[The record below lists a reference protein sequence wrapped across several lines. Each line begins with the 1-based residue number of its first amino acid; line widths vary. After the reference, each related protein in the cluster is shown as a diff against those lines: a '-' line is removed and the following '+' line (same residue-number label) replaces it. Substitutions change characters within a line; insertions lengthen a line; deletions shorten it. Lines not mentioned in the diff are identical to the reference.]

1 LAAGLVGDAA
11 AAPQPKALLGTKGN
25 VVRIAADGSRVAL
38 ITTAVPKSCDR
49 IVLWNAQT
57 RAVATWQTG
66 IDCAGGAISG
76 GQTVTEVAVAGQR
89 VAWVEEAAGNLE
101 DLQLRTAVPGGK
113 PKEVDF
119 AENGNGDEEAPDG
132 EYLGNVFGQGSL
144 LVYNTWSL
152 CALIRPVPRTTR
164 PCYARTPRRS
174 CPRRK
179 STSRRPSACG
189 GSFRRSSCGGTRTF

>member
-1 LAAGLVGDAA
+1 MKLRNKQGLLGLWIERTEELTRFAGFTESHGPKTFAS
-11 AAPQPKALLGTKGN
+11 QFPKALLGTKGN

-132 EYLGNVFGQGSL
+132 EWTY
-144 LVYNTWSL
+144 
-152 CALIRPVPRTTR
+152 
-164 PCYARTPRRS
+164 TPMSDWGLDDRR
-174 CPRRK
+174 
-179 STSRRPSACG
+179 
-189 GSFRRSSCGGTRTF
+189 